1 MPVEYKI
8 PKVHQNGRQANEQ
21 PYMPPRNENND
32 YSNDFA
38 QIDQNYST
46 NGLLVY
52 LHYLK

>member
-32 YSNDFA
+32 FA